1 MYATADADDD
11 MSVSFT
17 RAVGEGSV
25 LISKIKKIWPCS
37 VYVVG

>member
-25 LISKIKKIWPCS
+25 LISKVKKK
-37 VYVVG
+37 YGHVVCMS